1 MDIASER
8 KRLGLSQAAIAAQI
22 GVNQTTLSRWEHGHL
37 TPNSRDLI
45 ALRAAMEALSSP
57 ASQSAA

>member
-8 KRLGLSQAAIAAQI
+8 KRLGLSQAAIAAKI
-22 GVNQTTLSRWEHGHL
+22 GVNQATVSRWESGDL

-45 ALRAAMEALSSP
+45 AVKAAMDALTEANSK
-57 ASQSAA
+57 AA

>member
-22 GVNQTTLSRWEHGHL
+22 GVNQATVSRWESGDL
-37 TPNSRDLI
+37 TPNSRDII
-45 ALRAAMEALSSP
+45 AVRSAMDALTSRSAQTAA
-57 ASQSAA
+57 

>member
-8 KRLGLSQAAIAAQI
+8 KRLGLSQAAIAAKI
-22 GVNQTTLSRWEHGHL
+22 GVNQATVSRWESGEL

-45 ALRAAMEALSSP
+45 AVKTAIEQLTSDSSQAA
-57 ASQSAA
+57 

>member
-8 KRLGLSQAAIAAQI
+8 KRLGLSQAAIAAKI
-22 GVNQTTLSRWEHGHL
+22 GVNQATVSRWESGDL

-45 ALRAAMEALSSP
+45 AVKAAMDALTEANP
-57 ASQSAA
+57 KAA